1 MRRRVIRRRSFVAVT
16 AAVGVAAVA
25 GWRYAYLPD
34 LSGINVPGGRTL
46 FLSDGSG
53 ARLLALLGKLTPS
66 DALGRAWLD
75 SQEQRPQLVDLM
87 QLLVGRLDADKGSL
101 ESVVAAQ
108 IRKDFLNGDVC
119 EVDGWQL
126 SLTEC
131 QLSGLRRLALDDGL
145 MNSPEDV
152 GQSGSAEAYTDAE
165 IAVLTGWGPQETLQ
179 GRGFNT
185 QLDGHS
191 GMWFKLAGVPGHA
204 KIMIDG
210 EIARTSVRE
219 GVVTSGLRGE
229 MQQRILATPGA
240 YEVALVDPI
249 RRTRQ
254 LIGFF
259 TVKADPSMASKT
271 VASAEDFCSV
281 EQWGPRTTRAGV
293 AVNEQ
298 PDGSMGL
305 WLHTRCLPEGSRLL
319 FGEDPLDYR
328 RREFGLTAAVP
339 LALLGAPGSV
349 PLKLYN
355 AATNETLLIGQFVI
369 E

>member
-1 MRRRVIRRRSFVAVT
+1 
-16 AAVGVAAVA
+16 
-25 GWRYAYLPD
+25 
-34 LSGINVPGGRTL
+34 
-46 FLSDGSG
+46 
-53 ARLLALLGKLTPS
+53 
-66 DALGRAWLD
+66 
-75 SQEQRPQLVDLM
+75 
-87 QLLVGRLDADKGSL
+87 
-101 ESVVAAQ
+101 
-108 IRKDFLNGDVC
+108 
-119 EVDGWQL
+119 
-126 SLTEC
+126 
-131 QLSGLRRLALDDGL
+131 
-145 MNSPEDV
+145 
-152 GQSGSAEAYTDAE
+152 
-165 IAVLTGWGPQETLQ
+165 
-179 GRGFNT
+179 
-185 QLDGHS
+185 
-191 GMWFKLAGVPGHA
+191 
-204 KIMIDG
+204 
-210 EIARTSVRE
+210 
-219 GVVTSGLRGE
+219 
-229 MQQRILATPGA
+229 MQQRILATPGE

-271 VASAEDFCSV
+271 VAPAEDFCSV

-305 WLHTRCLPEGSRLL
+305 WLHTGCLPEGSRLL

-355 AATNETLLIGQFVI
+355 AATNKTLLIGQFVI

>member
-1 MRRRVIRRRSFVAVT
+1 MAAT
-16 AAVGVAAVA
+16 AAGAAAFA
-25 GWRYAYLPD
+25 GWRYAYLPE
-34 LSGINVPGGRTL
+34 LSGISGLGSRTL
-46 FLSDGSG
+46 FFSGGSG
-53 ARLLALLGKLTPS
+53 ASLLALLDTLAPS
-66 DALGRAWLD
+66 DAVGRSWLA
-75 SQEQRPQLVDLM
+75 SQEQRPQLVELM
-87 QLLVGRLDADKGSL
+87 QLLARRLEADTTSL
-101 ESVVAAQ
+101 QRAVAAQ
-108 IRKDFLNGDVC
+108 IRRDFLNGDVC
-119 EVDGWQL
+119 DVQGWQL
-126 SLTEC
+126 SVTEC
-131 QLSGLRRLALDDGL
+131 QLSGLRQLALDDGL
-145 MNSPEDV
+145 LQPPEEM
-152 GQSGSAEAYTDAE
+152 GQADAAEAYTDTE

-179 GRGFNT
+179 GKGFNT

-229 MQQRILATPGA
+229 MQQRILATPGE

-271 VASAEDFCSV
+271 VAPAEDFCSV

-305 WLHTRCLPEGSRLL
+305 WLHTSCLPEGSRLL

-355 AATNETLLIGQFVI
+355 AATNKTLLIGQFVI
-369 E
+369 K